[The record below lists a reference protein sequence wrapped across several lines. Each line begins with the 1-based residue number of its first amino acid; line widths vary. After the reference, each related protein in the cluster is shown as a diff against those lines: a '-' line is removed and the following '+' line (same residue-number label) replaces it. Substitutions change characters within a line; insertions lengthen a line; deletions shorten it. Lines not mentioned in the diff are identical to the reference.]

1 MQLGNIQIYWSYQH
15 SALPCRLFPCF
26 WSHAV
31 INRAV
36 RADRSFTMTVLAWEA
51 HRSVHSWG
59 RAHPPRRQ
67 GEPPLWDNTTPIKRT
82 CLPAKLCKWQHAVAV
97 PARTGMLTNS
107 EDHLDSRSWWRYGAG
122 MMVWELDRS
131 GKNCAKVRNESPGE
145 LWGRSNLA
153 VKTV

>member
-1 MQLGNIQIYWSYQH
+1 MQLGHFQISYQH

-67 GEPPLWDNTTPIKRT
+67 GESPPWDNTTPIKRT

-107 EDHLDSRSWWRYGAG
+107 EDHLDSRSWWRG
-122 MMVWELDRS
+122 MVQGWWY
-131 GKNCAKVRNESPGE
+131 ESWIDQGRTVPRWGMKAPGNYP
-145 LWGRSNLA
+145 GRSNLA